1 MTTHRVTKVL
11 LVLMWLCVMLLSGCA
26 KFIKPDIGAIAR
38 PEARIDLT
46 EKGVQDAAWVTKDLE
61 LTYSYAESGKVFN
74 LSGKLAFD
82 RSLTNSFGVIKRF
95 FLKMS
100 FLDNEGRVLET
111 VDITPL
117 FRSYGDVPGWLT
129 VKVSCVK
136 PAGAR
141 SIAFNYF
148 GVFRG
153 HDDEMGSA
161 EWDISYF
168 PFD

>member
-11 LVLMWLCVMLLSGCA
+11 LVFMWLCVLLLSGCA
-26 KFIKPDIGAIAR
+26 KFIKPDIGSIAR

-46 EKGVQDAAWVTKDLE
+46 EKGVQHAAWITKDLV
-61 LTYSYAESGKVFN
+61 LTYSYSESGNVFD
-74 LSGKLAFD
+74 LSGKLVFD
-82 RSLTNSFGVIKRF
+82 RSLTDSFGVINRF
-95 FLKMS
+95 IFKMS

-117 FRSYGDVPGWLT
+117 FSSYGAVPDQMT
-129 VKVSCVK
+129 IKASCVR
-136 PAGAR
+136 PEGAR

-153 HDDEMGSA
+153 SGEEMGSA
-161 EWDISYF
+161 EWNISYF